1 MVIDEFVYIEGS
13 VDIESIHVIDLA
25 VDRCIRRE
33 LREQMCTAD
42 NGVEMDDTHVACSP
56 GGGFRV
62 YNPHAGTGIGFAT
75 R

>member
-13 VDIESIHVIDLA
+13 VDVKSIHVIDLA
-25 VDRCIRRE
+25 VDRCIRWE
-33 LREQMCTAD
+33 IREQMCTAD
-42 NGVEMDDTHVACSP
+42 NGVKMDDAHVARSP

-62 YNPHAGTGIGFAT
+62 YNPHASTGVGFAT